1 MTSEYTDYDK
11 YNNSVYIGNG
21 IFISKDPI
29 LDGFRDELAI
39 AYRKEQANEQRG
51 TYESYVKLMEET
63 CYHFD
68 LLITR
73 ASRDEKEKKLLEPH
87 FDKLKKL
94 CDERLD
100 EIERIE
106 KMKCGAYVYFI
117 ELLKINKL
125 DLLKTI
131 HIEPYIYES
140 FEGLIERTHK
150 RLLEEEEK
158 KNKK

>member
-1 MTSEYTDYDK
+1 MSSERIDCSMINDY
-11 YNNSVYIGNG
+11 VYLGDG
-21 IFISKDPI
+21 FCISKDLV
-29 LDGFRDELAI
+29 LDSDDES
-39 AYRKEQANEQRG
+39 YDSDDKVDKQRG
-51 TYESYVKLMEET
+51 TYEFYVEWMEET
-63 CYHFD
+63 CYD
-68 LLITR
+68 IDQLIVTAR
-73 ASRDEKEKKLLEPH
+73 YDEEEKKLLEPH

-140 FEGLIERTHK
+140 FAGLIKRTHK